1 MTKVNKKTELIKF
14 NQQKR
19 ELIERINYSEDMISL
34 TDLWKEAGSIESKA
48 PKHWLGNDQTKGF
61 IHALC
66 KIQKVTE
73 NYLLK
78 IKRGKGGGTYAHKQ
92 IALEYAQYLD
102 ERLGVLVNEVFFQ
115 RVEEEKNPDL
125 MLLYYIFSRSFFF

>member
-1 MTKVNKKTELIKF
+1 MAKVNKKNDVKKEVALF
-14 NQQKR
+14 NQEKR
-19 ELIERINYSEDMISL
+19 ELIDRINCSADMISL

-61 IHALC
+61 LHALC
-66 KIQKVTE
+66 KFQKVTE

-102 ERLGVLVNEVFFQ
+102 ERLGILVNEVFFQ
-115 RVEEEKNPDL
+115 RVE
-125 MLLYYIFSRSFFF
+125 